1 LNFFPP
7 NRESKSLPATRRCRC
22 RCRCRCH
29 VIMMSDVRQSTMMFN
44 VQWRSVSVIM
54 LHRLRPK
61 QFLPLLLVLQ
71 LLVLAV
77 AEAGGTSQ
85 SLTLLFVPSC
95 WERRQV
101 DVACVHRRR
110 HDDGPRIIPQVQH
123 LRHIHLPQ
131 LQQKQHRSNHYT
143 NRRLLFLSS
152 SQFEYESTSLLSP
165 SDTWGNIATLAF
177 SASLAQLLGKSTTIG
192 KLLGAPVTA
201 MALTF
206 ALSSIGW
213 IPTRIITSSS
223 SSSMMS
229 SSIWKWKTLLPPG
242 GSPTSSFLQGISLT
256 LATPLLL
263 LGGTSGLR
271 RRKQPRGGE
280 QEQGKDEVER
290 QDEGAMSTSSSLGPL
305 LASFTIASLGTL
317 LGSILAISLP
327 QVRNTLQ
334 SSLGGG
340 IGGNNDGI
348 IIAAALLAKNI
359 GGGINYMAVCA
370 CLGASA
376 ESIAAGLCV
385 DNVMALV
392 YFPYVSYLA
401 SRYEDVADAAEDNT
415 ELDNAEEVVE
425 VDEVSS
431 RSSST
436 STTSIE
442 ALSHAFTLAAVL
454 TSLGQYLNS
463 KLHHI
468 TQLLRDSNTGSTSS
482 SSPLNL
488 SLPITT
494 LLTVVFSMYYPPNIF
509 LSPTTTTTSSTKHS
523 QIRRDGEIRNNSIA
537 QAGETLGTSL
547 LYLFFATAGAP
558 GWRLQDSIRQ
568 SFPSIASFLTILYG
582 VHGIV
587 LWGSRKLIG
596 VLAAASPA
604 KADNGEKNDEYNHNK
619 KLFWRMAVAPQ
630 RLLVASSAAIGGP
643 ATAAALA
650 KSVRWESLVTPGLL
664 VGNIGYAVATFI
676 GLLFYSVYR

>member
-1 LNFFPP
+1 
-7 NRESKSLPATRRCRC
+7 
-22 RCRCRCH
+22 
-29 VIMMSDVRQSTMMFN
+29 M
-44 VQWRSVSVIM
+44 
-54 LHRLRPK
+54 
-61 QFLPLLLVLQ
+61 
-71 LLVLAV
+71 
-77 AEAGGTSQ
+77 
-85 SLTLLFVPSC
+85 
-95 WERRQV
+95 
-101 DVACVHRRR
+101 
-110 HDDGPRIIPQVQH
+110 
-123 LRHIHLPQ
+123 
-131 LQQKQHRSNHYT
+131 
-143 NRRLLFLSS
+143 
-152 SQFEYESTSLLSP
+152 
-165 SDTWGNIATLAF
+165 
-177 SASLAQLLGKSTTIG
+177 
-192 KLLGAPVTA
+192 
-201 MALTF
+201 
-206 ALSSIGW
+206 
-213 IPTRIITSSS
+213 
-223 SSSMMS
+223 
-229 SSIWKWKTLLPPG
+229 
-242 GSPTSSFLQGISLT
+242 
-256 LATPLLL
+256 
-263 LGGTSGLR
+263 GGTSGLR
-271 RRKQPRGGE
+271 RRKQPRGGGE

-290 QDEGAMSTSSSLGPL
+290 AGGGAVSTPSSLGPL

-340 IGGNNDGI
+340 FGGNNDGI

-401 SRYEDVADAAEDNT
+401 SRYEDVADAA
-415 ELDNAEEVVE
+415 LDGTDVENDEEVVE

-568 SFPSIASFLTILYG
+568 SFPSIASFLMILYG

-596 VLAAASPA
+596 VLAAASA
-604 KADNGEKNDEYNHNK
+604 TKADNGVKNDDDINHNK